1 MGKSIRD
8 ALKGGAKKTEEK
20 PKEDL
25 HYADEGDGDTSPVVH
40 SLAVK
45 TTHLSKGYFQTEL
58 VANIHGPTGLV
69 SKRTVIPGGITAAKL
84 AALLEGVADW

>member
-1 MGKSIRD
+1 MAKLRD
-8 ALKGGAKKTEEK
+8 ALKGTSKKTEEK
-20 PKEDL
+20 PQEDL
-25 HYADEGDGDTSPVVH
+25 HYAEEGDGDNSPVVH

-45 TTHLSKGYFQTEL
+45 TTHPSKDYLQTEL